1 MNNRRKFLGVLG
13 AGALAAPLSSIAQQG
28 KVRRV
33 AEFTE
38 EPRERTIVTD
48 ITFYKSNTAL
58 LIADF
63 YADQMSK
70 LPHAVNRKCVEKT
83 LALRQAAR
91 AAGMLVCYSATVFR
105 PGYIE
110 ISERNKTFSERKRT
124 GGPAIA
130 DPLKIIHPQVQP
142 AEGEPVVGKH
152 RVNAMFGTDLT
163 MILGARNVD
172 TLILL
177 GFATSGVVLST
188 TRYAAD
194 ADYRLFIVEDCCAD
208 TDPAVHDFLC
218 TKIFPRQADVVQSA
232 DVIKVLAA

>member
-1 MNNRRKFLGVLG
+1 M
-13 AGALAAPLSSIAQQG
+13 I
-28 KVRRV
+28 
-33 AEFTE
+33 
-38 EPRERTIVTD
+38 D
-48 ITFYKSNTAL
+48 ITLYKNHTAL

-70 LPHAVNRKCVEKT
+70 LPHAVSRKCVEKT

-91 AAGMLVCYSATVFR
+91 TAGMLICYSATVFR

-110 ISERNKTFSERKRT
+110 ISERNKLFGERKRT

-130 DPLKIIHPQVQP
+130 DPLKVIHPQMQP
-142 AEGEPVVGKH
+142 AEGEPVIGKH
-152 RVNAMFGTDLT
+152 RVNAMFGTDLA

-194 ADYRLFIVEDCCAD
+194 ADYRLFVVEDCCAD

-218 TKIFPRQADVVQSA
+218 TKIFPRQAEVVQSA
-232 DVIKVLAA
+232 DVIKGLAA